1 MRRAFGVPVGLSD
14 HTRGVAVA
22 PAAVGIGAALV
33 EKHFTLSRQMEGPD
47 HPFALEPDE
56 LTAMVTGIRDVEAAL
71 GSGRLDGP
79 SEPESGE
86 MYKLARRS
94 VIASVDIP
102 RGTKIEAEM
111 LTVKRPGYGIAPK
124 LLPLVVGRVAKVD
137 IPFDEVITW
146 EMV

>member
-1 MRRAFGVPVGLSD
+1 
-14 HTRGVAVA
+14 
-22 PAAVGIGAALV
+22 
-33 EKHFTLSRQMEGPD
+33 MEGPD

-56 LTAMVTGIRDVEAAL
+56 LAAMVTGIRDVEAAL